1 MSAAGLSRLGTQ
13 EDETGGQ
20 KCESHHAS
28 HIVRD
33 MLSALVAV
41 ALLAA
46 GPEARVADGARP
58 SADPVKLTIAASGDF
73 LIHEPIW
80 ERARFDG
87 GGRRYDFR
95 RMLRFVRP
103 VVRRA
108 DIGLCHAETPMSRRR
123 PTGYPRFNTPRS
135 LAKAIRWAGYDVCS
149 TASNHSLD
157 QGQRGVRAT
166 GAALRRAN
174 LAHTGSFSSAAA
186 QRRSTIVTAK
196 GVKVA
201 FLSYTEMTNGIPLPH
216 RWSVNIARGRRILA
230 DARRARRRGAR
241 VVVVNLHWGNEYQ
254 ARPSR
259 FQRRLARRLT
269 RTGAVT
275 AVVGQHAHVVQPIS
289 RVNGRLVVFGEG
301 NFISNQTAAC
311 CPPATQDGLIAM
323 LRIAVDA
330 DGAEVSGVDYVPT
343 WVRHPDYAVL
353 PVGVALRRH
362 LAPARV
368 LRASRRRTASV
379 AGRARGVRPVSG
391 N

>member
-1 MSAAGLSRLGTQ
+1 
-13 EDETGGQ
+13 
-20 KCESHHAS
+20 
-28 HIVRD
+28 
-33 MLSALVAV
+33 MLSPLVAA
-41 ALLAA
+41 ALLASGAVEA
-46 GPEARVADGARP
+46 GDAA
-58 SADPVKLTIAASGDF
+58 ADPVRLTVAASGDF
-73 LIHEPIW
+73 LIHEPVW
-80 ERARFDG
+80 ERARADG

-103 VVRRA
+103 VASGA
-108 DIGLCHAETPMSRRR
+108 DIALCHAETPMSRRR
-123 PTGYPRFNTPRS
+123 PSGYPRFNTPRA
-135 LAKAIRWAGYDVCS
+135 LARAIRWAGYDVCS
-149 TASNHSLD
+149 TASNHSVD
-157 QGQRGVRAT
+157 QGQRGIRSTVKALNRA
-166 GAALRRAN
+166 G
-174 LAHTGSFSSAAA
+174 LAHTGSFRSAAA

-216 RWSVNIARGRRILA
+216 PWSVNIARPRRILA

-254 ARPSR
+254 TRPSR

-269 RTGAVT
+269 RTDTVT

-301 NFISNQTAAC
+301 NFLSNQTAAC
-311 CPPATQDGLIAM
+311 CPPATQDGLIAK
-323 LRIAVDA
+323 LRITVRGDR
-330 DGAEVSGVDYVPT
+330 AEVSGVDYVPT

-362 LAPARV
+362 LAPEGV
-368 LRASRRRTASV
+368 LRASRRRTIRA

-391 N
+391 G